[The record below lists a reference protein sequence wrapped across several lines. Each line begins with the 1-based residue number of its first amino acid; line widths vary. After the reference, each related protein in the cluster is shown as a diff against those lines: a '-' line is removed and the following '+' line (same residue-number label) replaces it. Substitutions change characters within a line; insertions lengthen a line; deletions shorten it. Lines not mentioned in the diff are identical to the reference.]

1 MNRSLY
7 ALTAAVLLLAFGFV
21 IFNSA
26 SSRSK
31 LAANGGSDAS
41 PTVPSTLPPEVSG
54 MPDIEYIPI
63 HPQASAFDTRI
74 DSVIYRRVIFEVED
88 RIDEVDTFY
97 RDILAKQGWS
107 FVHSEDSI
115 LLYNRADPSG
125 NSSWHLQ
132 LEIVL
137 GLAIDNTKTMVQLI
151 YGRYPDIGDGLP
163 VYPDAQQVTTN
174 HSEEE
179 RGTGSKKTQVRVTD
193 KTYLTNASPQQLTEY
208 YNGSLPE
215 YAWWDGEQ
223 ASGPS
228 DSQTGDI
235 MSQDGLKFMSN
246 HKGANLR
253 ITVVDRLTIT
263 ATPTKDGQMLV
274 TLHVEEFESPM
285 LEL

>member
-1 MNRSLY
+1 
-7 ALTAAVLLLAFGFV
+7 
-21 IFNSA
+21 
-26 SSRSK
+26 
-31 LAANGGSDAS
+31 
-41 PTVPSTLPPEVSG
+41 

-74 DSVIYRRVIFEVED
+74 DSVIYRRVIFEVKD
-88 RIDEVDTFY
+88 RNDEVDKFY
-97 RDILAKQGWS
+97 RDILAKQGWAFAYS
-107 FVHSEDSI
+107 DDSI

-163 VYPDAQQVTTN
+163 VYPDAQQVTIN
-174 HSEEE
+174 RSEKEK
-179 RGTGSKKTQVRVTD
+179 GTGSKKTQVRVTD

>member
-7 ALTAAVLLLAFGFV
+7 ALAVAVLLLALGFV

-31 LAANGGSDAS
+31 LAADGGSDAS
-41 PTVPSTLPPEVSG
+41 PTAPSTLPPEVSG

-63 HPQASAFDTRI
+63 HPQASAFETRI

-88 RIDEVDTFY
+88 RNDEVDKFY
-97 RDILAKQGWS
+97 RDTLAKQGWS
-107 FVHSEDSI
+107 LVHSEDSI
-115 LLYNRADPSG
+115 LLYNRAEPSG

-151 YGRYPDIGDGLP
+151 YGRYPDIGEGLP
-163 VYPDAQQVTTN
+163 VYPDAQQVTTT

-179 RGTGSKKTQVRVTD
+179 KATGSKETQVYVAD
-193 KTYLTNASPQQLTEY
+193 KTYLTNASPQQLTDY
-208 YNGSLPE
+208 YNGLLPE
-215 YAWWDGEQ
+215 YAWWVWEQ
-223 ASGPS
+223 APGTS
-228 DSQTGDI
+228 DRWTGDI
-235 MSQDGLKFMSN
+235 MSEDGLKFTSL
-246 HKGANLR
+246 HKGANM
-253 ITVVDRLTIT
+253 ITLVDGLTIT
-263 ATPTKDGQMLV
+263 ATPAKDGQLLV
-274 TLHVEEFESPM
+274 TLHAEEFESPM